1 MQKSPMAG
9 LVAAMGDFFF
19 FISNPSACSGKDAA
33 QKAFASISKRSK
45 LPKETARKPEGFR

>member
-1 MQKSPMAG
+1 MQKSPMA
-9 LVAAMGDFFF
+9 ATRPAMGDFFF
-19 FISNPSACSGKDAA
+19 FISDPSACSGKDAA